1 MKYLIILLD
10 GMADWPIE
18 SLGGRTPL
26 AVARTPNLDFL
37 ASRGI
42 VGRVRTVPEG
52 MAPGSDVANL
62 AVLGYDPARYYT
74 GRSSLEA
81 LARGIDLLPDDVSWR
96 ANLVTLTG
104 EGPFETKILSDFSG
118 GEIPDA
124 LAAPLLDAARPLV
137 EQAGFALHQ
146 GISYRNLLL
155 ARGGSTGT
163 ITTPPHDIQGRPIGD
178 YLPRG
183 TCGAQFARLMAQSHE
198 ILSRHPLVLAG
209 KTTANCLWFWGEGTA
224 PQLPGFAALRGLRGG
239 VVCAVDLI
247 KGIAR
252 AAGMQVLVPPTA
264 TGGMVTDYAAK
275 CEAAKA
281 LFAEGAE
288 LVFVHIEAPDECGHH
303 NDPAA
308 KIRAIEAIDRD
319 IAGPL
324 FDELT
329 QKGEPFRLL
338 ALPDHPT
345 PCAIGTHTAEPVPFL
360 LYASPAAEA
369 AQARGPVPGGSIP
382 GDLTLPPRGALAYTE
397 AAAATSPL
405 RLPSGEA
412 LMSLLLR

>member
-1 MKYLIILLD
+1 M
-10 GMADWPIE
+10 
-18 SLGGRTPL
+18 
-26 AVARTPNLDFL
+26 
-37 ASRGI
+37 
-42 VGRVRTVPEG
+42 
-52 MAPGSDVANL
+52 
-62 AVLGYDPARYYT
+62 
-74 GRSSLEA
+74 
-81 LARGIDLLPDDVSWR
+81 SWR

-198 ILSRHPLVLAG
+198 ILSRHPLVRTG

-224 PQLPGFAALRGLRGG
+224 PQLPGFAALRGLRGD

-319 IAGPL
+319 IVGPL

-329 QKGEPFRLL
+329 QEGEPFRLL

-369 AQARGPVPGGSIP
+369 AQARIPVA
-382 GDLTLPPRGALAYTE
+382 DALTLPPRGALAYTE